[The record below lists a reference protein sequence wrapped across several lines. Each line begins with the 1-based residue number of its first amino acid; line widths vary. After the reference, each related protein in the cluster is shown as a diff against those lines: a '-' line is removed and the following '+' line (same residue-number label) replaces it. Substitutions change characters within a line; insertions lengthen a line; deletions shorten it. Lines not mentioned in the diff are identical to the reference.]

1 VLPPTQQNFIT
12 ADSSQP
18 KKPDANIEK
27 NRETL
32 TTEFFNL
39 EFLTDK
45 ILKFKNKDF
54 FIEHDSGEI
63 KTLINTAH
71 MEKAKFLKLITLFN
85 EFIKIG
91 HQCVYDIFQN
101 SKKVVELVNEGAKP
115 TGLFK
120 SHKEYLEGN
129 AKNVRKV
136 SIKKHPFCPAYSK
149 SNENLLDS
157 LGIGGVA
164 DDAGKKFGNKFNRT
178 ISNFMSG
185 TPISGLGVGEGGFDG
200 MPNFKF
206 LKGQFSAGRLH
217 EVKDLF
223 SSILVRND

>member
-1 VLPPTQQNFIT
+1 M
-12 ADSSQP
+12 
-18 KKPDANIEK
+18 
-27 NRETL
+27 
-32 TTEFFNL
+32 
-39 EFLTDK
+39 
-45 ILKFKNKDF
+45 
-54 FIEHDSGEI
+54 
-63 KTLINTAH
+63 INTAH
-71 MEKAKFLKLITLFN
+71 KEKDKFLKLITLFN

-101 SKKVVELVNEGAKP
+101 TKKAVELVNEGPKP

-120 SHKEYLEGN
+120 SHKEYLEGY
-129 AKNVRKV
+129 AKNPRKV

-149 SNENLLDS
+149 SNENLLD
-157 LGIGGVA
+157 VA
-164 DDAGKKFGNKFNRT
+164 DDAGKKFVNKFNRT

-185 TPISGLGVGEGGFDG
+185 TPLSGLGVGEGGSDG
-200 MPNFKF
+200 MPHFKF